1 MRKLF
6 YHFKLFSVAIVLFL
20 GSCKSTL
27 LVEKPKET
35 YLPATIKP
43 AVSELPLQIEIDV
56 KKLETVINQKMNGL
70 LFQGEKINGQ
80 DLNVKVW
87 KAQNFSF
94 NIKNNVIE
102 YRVPLKIWSRF
113 AWTVEKFG
121 IQVGDRYEANGSIA
135 MNFTTA
141 IDIDKNWKLIAKT
154 TSNGFQWI
162 ETPRINVL
170 GANVP
175 VTPIANYALK
185 ESQKMITEQ
194 IDLALAE
201 YVNLKQYAALA
212 WTEMQK
218 PVLLSQENNLWL
230 KISPKDVLLSPFQS
244 QGSKLKVTLSLQ
256 ALIESFMG
264 VKPDAGKV
272 FALPAFKTSLKP
284 AQDFNLNISA
294 DATFDKIT
302 EVAKAQLLNKTFTQ
316 GKKKITITDLSVF
329 GSEGKAMFVCDVT
342 GSIKGK
348 IYFKGNM
355 VYDPQKV
362 TIEVQNPEFDIKT
375 KDALVKSA
383 SWLLNGMIIKMI
395 TPYLSYSVK
404 NELEAL
410 KAEAN
415 KTLTNYEVY
424 KGVNLTGKLSSLTVT
439 GLDLVP
445 GAVRLN
451 ANVKGN
457 VGLKVNDLAL

>member
-1 MRKLF
+1 MKKQNYLIKF
-6 YHFKLFSVAIVLFL
+6 LSVSLLIFL
-20 GSCKSTL
+20 VSCKSTL
-27 LVEKPKET
+27 MVEKPKET
-35 YLPATIKP
+35 YLPPTIKP

-56 KKLETVINQKMNGL
+56 KKLEAVINQKMNGL

-80 DLNVKVW
+80 DLSVKVW

-102 YRVPLKIWSRF
+102 YRVPVKIWSRF

-121 IQVGDRYEANGSIA
+121 IEVGDRYEANGSIA
-135 MNFTTA
+135 MNFTTS
-141 IDIDKNWKLIAKT
+141 IDIDKNWKLISKT

-170 GANVP
+170 GVNVP

-185 ESQKMITEQ
+185 ESQKMITDQ
-194 IDLALAE
+194 IDLALLE
-201 YVNLKQYAALA
+201 YANIKQYAALA

-218 PVLLSQENNLWL
+218 PMLLSQDNNLWL
-230 KISPKDVLLSPFQS
+230 KLTPKDVLLSPFQT
-244 QGSKLKVTLSLQ
+244 QGSKLKVTLLLQ
-256 ALIESFMG
+256 ALIESYMG
-264 VKPDAGKV
+264 IKPEAGKL

-284 AQDFNLNISA
+284 AQDFNLNIAA

-302 EVAKAQLLNKTFTQ
+302 EMAKSQLVNKTFTQ

-342 GSIKGK
+342 GSLKGK

-355 VYDPQKV
+355 VYNPDKV
-362 TIEVQNPEFDIKT
+362 AIEVQNPEFDIKT

-383 SWLLNGMIIKMI
+383 SWLLNGMIIKMM
-395 TPYLSYSVK
+395 TPYLTYSVK
-404 NELEAL
+404 NELEAV
-410 KAEAN
+410 KVEAN
-415 KTLTNYEVY
+415 KTLANYEVY

-457 VGLKVNDLAL
+457 VGLKVDELGL